1 MKQIKS
7 TRVINRKVANFIN
20 KELNNVLNSIN
31 KDISYLICG
40 SAAKLVNNFNKC
52 TTPINVV
59 DIKIADDDID
69 TFIASVPKSFNIINP
84 NITTSVFLIQY
95 HDWLYIR
102 FNSITTS
109 ELFNTEFEN
118 FNGNL
123 FIECK

>member
-7 TRVINRKVANFIN
+7 TRTINRRVANFIN

-69 TFIASVPKSFNIINP
+69 TFIASIPKNFNIINP
-84 NITTSVFLIQY
+84 NITTSVFLIRY

>member
-7 TRVINRKVANFIN
+7 TRVINRRVANFIN

-31 KDISYLICG
+31 EDISYLICG

-69 TFIASVPKSFNIINP
+69 TFIASIPKSFNIINP
-84 NITTSVFLIQY
+84 NIITSVLSKT
-95 HDWLYIR
+95 L
-102 FNSITTS
+102 
-109 ELFNTEFEN
+109 
-118 FNGNL
+118 
-123 FIECK
+123 

>member
-7 TRVINRKVANFIN
+7 TRTINRRVANFIN

-31 KDISYLICG
+31 EDISYLICG

-69 TFIASVPKSFNIINP
+69 TFIASIPKSFNIINP
-84 NITTSVFLIQY
+84 NIITSVFLIKY

-109 ELFNTEFEN
+109 ELFNTEFEH

>member
-1 MKQIKS
+1 MKQSKS
-7 TRVINRKVANFIN
+7 TRIINRRVANFIN
-20 KELNNVLNSIN
+20 KELNSVLNCIN

-52 TTPINVV
+52 TTPINVI

-84 NITTSVFLIQY
+84 NIITSVFLIQY
-95 HDWLYIR
+95 YDWLYIR

>member
-1 MKQIKS
+1 MKQSKS
-7 TRVINRKVANFIN
+7 TRVINRRVANFIN

-31 KDISYLICG
+31 EDISYLICG

-69 TFIASVPKSFNIINP
+69 TFIASIPKSFNIINP
-84 NITTSVFLIQY
+84 NIITSVFLIKY

>member
-7 TRVINRKVANFIN
+7 TRVINRRVANFIN

-69 TFIASVPKSFNIINP
+69 TFIASVPKNFNIINP

-95 HDWLYIR
+95 HNWLYIR

-109 ELFNTEFEN
+109 ELFKTEFEH

-123 FIECK
+123 YIECK

>member
-7 TRVINRKVANFIN
+7 TRTINRRVANFIN

-59 DIKIADDDID
+59 DIKIADDDVD
-69 TFIASVPKSFNIINP
+69 TFIASIPKSFNIINP
-84 NITTSVFLIQY
+84 NIITSVFLIRY

>member
-7 TRVINRKVANFIN
+7 TRVINRRVANFIN

-31 KDISYLICG
+31 EDISYLICG

-69 TFIASVPKSFNIINP
+69 TFIASIPKSFNIINP
-84 NITTSVFLIQY
+84 NIITSVFLIKY

>member
-7 TRVINRKVANFIN
+7 TRVINRRVANFIN
-20 KELNNVLNSIN
+20 KELNNVLNNIN

-95 HDWLYIR
+95 PNWLYIR

>member
-7 TRVINRKVANFIN
+7 TRTINRRVANFIN

-95 HDWLYIR
+95 HNWLYIR

-109 ELFNTEFEN
+109 ELFNTEFEH
-118 FNGNL
+118 FNNNL

>member
-7 TRVINRKVANFIN
+7 TRTINRRVANFIN

-84 NITTSVFLIQY
+84 NIITSVFLIKY

-109 ELFNTEFEN
+109 ELFNTEFEH
-118 FNGNL
+118 FNDNL

>member
-1 MKQIKS
+1 MKQSKS
-7 TRVINRKVANFIN
+7 TRVINRRVANFIN

-31 KDISYLICG
+31 EDISYLICG

-59 DIKIADDDID
+59 DIKIANDDID
-69 TFIASVPKSFNIINP
+69 TFIASIPKSFNIINP
-84 NITTSVFLIQY
+84 NIITSVFLIKY

-109 ELFNTEFEN
+109 ELFNTEFEH